1 MNSNISNINGI
12 AQSYNS
18 VEANVTRT
26 TRELREDYDNL
37 IKENVYYRPTKG
49 SDFAKTLIIDFVLV
63 FLVYCRWTIVDFI
76 ADFIGY
82 EIYQLLGNVLLWIFV
97 IALICYLYKTVI
109 LFYCKK
115 VDGYASRITKVET
128 KVSERLNEVRNSG
141 VLDEMTRNAENN
153 QEYSIKS
160 NNDLGREM
168 ASIRDGLRSTNEKAR
183 NIKRIFSFS
192 VSIIMLVVLLV
203 YVSKKFIAS
212 YMLVESGINA
222 IIVFILAA
230 TVINVTQLL
239 IGEYFGKY
247 SKIVGIVES
256 LIYGAIIYSK
266 IKDSYAMVAIQ
277 TSTNE
282 VASPINSVA
291 FAIVTI
297 QIVGL
302 ILTVCL
308 SHYGLEKDMWTNG
321 FSVPMAYGDKDNG
334 NKLTLLI
341 RGSIS
346 GIIAIGLCVAALE
359 GSYASSIFKMVLIGV
374 AWYCANSIL
383 KPRGSYLYTFWG
395 RGRAIANE
403 VVMAGMLL
411 TGIMIYRGTISG
423 EELIALGVSLAI
435 SFIAALVAKIANDN
449 IF

>member
-49 SDFAKTLIIDFVLV
+49 SDFAKTLIIDFVLA
-63 FLVYCRWTIVDFI
+63 FLIYCRGTIVDFI

-82 EIYQLLGNVLLWIFV
+82 ESYQLLGNDLLWIFA

-141 VLDEMTRNAENN
+141 VLDEITRNAENN

-183 NIKRIFSFS
+183 NIKRIISFS

-230 TVINVTQLL
+230 TVINL
-239 IGEYFGKY
+239 
-247 SKIVGIVES
+247 
-256 LIYGAIIYSK
+256 
-266 IKDSYAMVAIQ
+266 
-277 TSTNE
+277 
-282 VASPINSVA
+282 
-291 FAIVTI
+291 
-297 QIVGL
+297 
-302 ILTVCL
+302 
-308 SHYGLEKDMWTNG
+308 
-321 FSVPMAYGDKDNG
+321 AYLV
-334 NKLTLLI
+334 KL
-341 RGSIS
+341 
-346 GIIAIGLCVAALE
+346 AALLE
-359 GSYASSIFKMVLIGV
+359 S
-374 AWYCANSIL
+374 
-383 KPRGSYLYTFWG
+383 
-395 RGRAIANE
+395 
-403 VVMAGMLL
+403 
-411 TGIMIYRGTISG
+411 
-423 EELIALGVSLAI
+423 
-435 SFIAALVAKIANDN
+435 
-449 IF
+449 